1 MLNQLLPRERMPSI
15 GERSEVFRLHIAS
28 QAPTLRQP
36 AMPLAS
42 NSLAFA
48 VVIVLGVGELLL
60 VIGALELH

>member
-1 MLNQLLPRERMPSI
+1 MLSVGKP
-15 GERSEVFRLHIAS
+15 GEVFLLHLAL
-28 QAPTLRQP
+28 QAPTSRQP